1 MAGEIM
7 HSLVQDI
14 RYGLRLL
21 RKTPVFTVVAVLTLA
36 IGIGANTAIFSIVDA
51 VLLRPLAMVNPSRVV
66 LLQETWKSQTGIG
79 MSVGNFEDLRKET
92 GAFENVSASNSASFN
107 LATESAPER
116 VDGEYATASY
126 FSTFGVQPILGRV
139 FTAEEDQPGREQVAV
154 LSEQLWRTHFDSDA
168 NLTGRTIQING
179 IPYVVLG
186 VMPKSFD
193 PMLYGSQLWIPE
205 AFSPAQLAEH
215 DNHYLNVFGRLK
227 AGIST
232 AAAQAQLNVLG
243 QRQQRLYPIDDKE
256 RGFTQTP
263 LTEVLLGD
271 QRLSMFT
278 MLAAVA
284 FVLLIACA
292 NIANLQ
298 LARARARTREI
309 AARLSLGASP
319 RRIVRQFLVENI
331 LLGGAGALGGVLLA
345 SVGLPLLVANA
356 PAGVPRIGEAHVNGM
371 ALLFAAGAAVFSGLL
386 FGLAPAL
393 RASSVRLT
401 QALNMS
407 SGRTSTG
414 RDRVRSTLVVA
425 QLSLAVVLLIG
436 AGLLI
441 RSALLVAH
449 VDPGFDTSNL
459 MVGRI
464 GLPDPG
470 YHDPQVARQTFDKI
484 MQRVQSLPGVQAVA
498 MVSRA
503 PMTEGGNSN
512 GLLAEG
518 KAFDPS
524 NLVDAQMRAVSP
536 GYLSVAHVPLRAGRE
551 FTPADTRQ
559 TMLVTMVNE
568 TLARTMWPGQDPIGK
583 RFACCEAGPKGRL
596 DPVWHQ
602 VVGVVSDVRAWGLD
616 QKIRPEFYIPVAQMP
631 PAAWDWIGRT
641 MDLVVRTQ
649 SGSVP
654 VSELQSSVAA
664 VDRGVPIYSVSSMQ
678 EKISG
683 RLQQSHFDT
692 FLMALFAA
700 TALLLA
706 CIGVYGVLSYVV
718 VQRTRDIGIRIALG
732 ASRENVLRQVLL
744 QGMRLVGI
752 GLLIGIGGALL
763 SSRLLASLLFHVH
776 ATDAITYIVVSFL
789 LAAVALLASYLPARH
804 ASRVNPMVALRYE

>member
-1 MAGEIM
+1 M
-7 HSLVQDI
+7 HSLVQDL
-14 RYGLRLL
+14 RYGWRLL
-21 RKTPVFTVVAVLTLA
+21 RKTPVFTAVAVLTLA
-36 IGIGANTAIFSIVDA
+36 IGIGANTAIFSIVDT
-51 VLLRPLAMVNPSRVV
+51 VLLRPLNMVNPSRVM
-66 LLQETWKSQTGIG
+66 LLQESWKGQTGFE
-79 MSVGNFEDLRKET
+79 MSVGNFEDMRRET
-92 GAFENVSASNSASFN
+92 SGVFENLSASNSASFN

-116 VDGEYATASY
+116 VDGEQATASY
-126 FSTFGVQPILGRV
+126 FATFGVQPILGRV
-139 FTAEEDQPGREQVAV
+139 FTANEDQPGRGHVAV
-154 LSEQLWRTHFDSDA
+154 LSEQLWRSHFNSDP
-168 NLTGRTIQING
+168 NLPGHTIRVNG

-193 PMLYGSQLWIPE
+193 PTLSNTQLWVPE
-205 AFSPAQLAEH
+205 AFSPAQLIEH
-215 DNHYLNVFGRLK
+215 DNHYLNTFGRLK
-227 AGIST
+227 AEVSP
-232 AAAQAQLNVLG
+232 AAARAALNVFG
-243 QRQQRLYPIDDKE
+243 ERQQRLFPIDDKE
-256 RGFTQTP
+256 RGFTATP
-263 LTEVLLGD
+263 LTEALLGD
-271 QRLSMFT
+271 QRLTLFT
-278 MLAAVA
+278 MLAAVGL
-284 FVLLIACA
+284 VLLIACA

-319 RRIVRQFLVENI
+319 RRIIRQFLVENI
-331 LLGGAGALGGVLLA
+331 LLGGAGAIGGVLLA
-345 SVGLPLLVANA
+345 SAGLPVLVANA
-356 PAGVPRIGEAHVNGM
+356 PAGVPRIGDAHVDGM
-371 ALLFAAGAAVFSGLL
+371 ALLFAAAAAVFSGLL
-386 FGLAPAL
+386 FGIAPAL
-393 RASSVRLT
+393 RAASVRLSE
-401 QALNMS
+401 ALNMS
-407 SGRTSTG
+407 SGRTSAG

-425 QLSLAVVLLIG
+425 QVALAVVLLIG

-470 YHDPQVARQTFDKI
+470 YHDPQIARQTFEKI
-484 MQRVQSLPGVQAVA
+484 MQGVQALPGVQAVA

-503 PMTEGGNSN
+503 PMTFGGNSN
-512 GLLAEG
+512 GLIAEG

-536 GYLSVAHVPLRAGRE
+536 GYLSVAHVPLREGRE
-551 FTPADTRQ
+551 FTPTDTRQ
-559 TMLVTMVNE
+559 TVMVTMVNE

-596 DPVWHQ
+596 DPVWHE

-631 PAAWDWIGRT
+631 AAAWDWIGRT
-641 MDLVVRTQ
+641 MDVVVRTQ
-649 SGSVP
+649 GGPVP
-654 VSELQSSVAA
+654 VSELQSAVAA

-678 EKISG
+678 EKISS

-744 QGMRLVGI
+744 QGMRLVGV
-752 GLLIGIGGALL
+752 GLLVGIFGALL
-763 SSRLLASLLFHVH
+763 SSRLIATLLFHVH

-789 LAAVALLASYLPARH
+789 LAVVALLASYLPARH
-804 ASRVNPMVALRYE
+804 ASRVDPMVALRYE